1 MREEGL
7 NEEEIK
13 LGEDLHYR
21 RANFQVDKYVK
32 MCEVRE
38 IVGQALSSILDR
50 MRKAEEIA
58 RKNRTEITVIDSRLK
73 THTQQIGHLKRLEN
87 GQSTLI
93 RMQKD
98 QELKLVEIKNTV
110 ADWKYEQH
118 VKKEERTRLDYE
130 IKRDIT
136 LLNGETKHL

>member
-7 NEEEIK
+7 TDQEVK
-13 LGEDLHYR
+13 LGEDLYYR

-58 RKNRTEITVIDSRLK
+58 RKNRTEITVLDSRLK

-87 GQSTLI
+87 GQATLI

-98 QELKLVEIKNTV
+98 
-110 ADWKYEQH
+110 
-118 VKKEERTRLDYE
+118 
-130 IKRDIT
+130 
-136 LLNGETKHL
+136 